1 MFRAWLTTPHRGLI
15 SRREA
20 SGSRLLAVPV
30 VYLIVAL
37 FGLPLGTSSY
47 ASATDIAPGTLAI
60 RYGGPNSF
68 CAGELG
74 L

>member
-20 SGSRLLAVPV
+20 SGFRLLAVPV

-47 ASATDIAPGTLAI
+47 ASATDIAPATLATAPAHVGQP
-60 RYGGPNSF
+60 YQAS
-68 CAGELG
+68 L
-74 L
+74 